1 MKKLILITVALCFT
15 TSLLSQYKIEQRKGY
30 TPQIG
35 TMVEMLEDLKG
46 RITRRVQN
54 SDLEQTDYLIDDK
67 ANRVGAM
74 IMHLAATEAIYQKL
88 SFEDR
93 EFNKEEKQKWNTAL
107 NLGDKAREE
116 LMGKPIQY
124 YLDLWTE
131 VREKTL
137 ATLKTKDDAWF
148 AGKMNENMNHHWAWF
163 HVMEH
168 QANHM
173 GQIAMV
179 SSRAPSKK

>member
-1 MKKLILITVALCFT
+1 MKKLVILSVLFT
-15 TSLLSQYKIEQRKGY
+15 SMLTFAQNTINSREGY
-30 TPQIG
+30 TPNIG
-35 TMVEMLEDLKG
+35 IMVNMLDDLKN
-46 RITRRVQN
+46 RVTKRVQN
-54 SDLEQTDYLIDDK
+54 ANQEQTDFLLDDK

-88 SFEDR
+88 SFEGS
-93 EFNKEEKQKWNTAL
+93 EFNKEEEEKWNTAL

-116 LMGKPIQY
+116 LKGKPIKY
-124 YLDLWTE
+124 YLDLWDE

-137 ATLKTKDDAWF
+137 ATLKTKDDEWF
-148 AGKMNENMNHHWAWF
+148 ASTMNEHMNHHWAWF

-173 GQIAMV
+173 GQIAMLA
-179 SSRAPSKK
+179 SRGPSK

>member
-1 MKKLILITVALCFT
+1 MKKLILCVVAVCCT
-15 TSLLSQYKIEQRKGY
+15 TSFLAQNKIEPRKGY
-30 TPQIG
+30 SPQIG
-35 TMVEMLEDLKG
+35 AMVEMLEDLKD
-46 RITRRVQN
+46 RVTRRVQN
-54 SDLEQTDYLIDDK
+54 SDQAQTDFLIDDK

-88 SFEDR
+88 SFENR
-93 EFNKEEKQKWNTAL
+93 PFNKEEGQKWNTAL

-116 LMGKPIQY
+116 LKGKPIQH

-131 VREKTL
+131 VRNKTL
-137 ATLKTKDDAWF
+137 ATLKTKDDEWF
-148 AGKMNENMNHHWAWF
+148 AGNMNNSMNHHWAWF

-179 SSRAPSKK
+179 ASRAPGKN

>member
-1 MKKLILITVALCFT
+1 MKKLIILTVLFT
-15 TSLLSQYKIEQRKGY
+15 NMLTFGQNTISSREGY
-30 TPQIG
+30 TPNIG
-35 TMVEMLEDLKG
+35 ILVNMLDDLKN

-54 SDLEQTDYLIDDK
+54 ANQEQTDFLLDDK

-88 SFEDR
+88 SFEGR
-93 EFNKEEKQKWNTAL
+93 EFNQEEEEKWNTAL

-116 LMGKPIQY
+116 LKGKPIKH
-124 YLDLWTE
+124 YLDLWDE

-137 ATLKTKDDAWF
+137 TTLKTKDDEWLAST
-148 AGKMNENMNHHWAWF
+148 MNARMNHHWAWF

-173 GQIAMV
+173 GQIALLA
-179 SSRAPSKK
+179 SRAPRK